1 MGWDMSCSTN
11 FPGGRVRWRS
21 KAQTP
26 PLQLQCYEPTSRTAV
41 PPGLQGHTVLR
52 STSASAFSS
61 SAGPASVASSSL
73 QKFLHLLFCLL
84 KFSCAKEDHSYLHH
98 LQNRLSDE
106 LSVTVIHQ
114 SLDILHS
121 FTVIFPKPWVITYI
135 KWNWNLI
142 WKWNWQNLAVYRTI
156 CND

>member
-1 MGWDMSCSTN
+1 MLSWHYMFPLQCTGIYLLSLKHNAYATIRPKPEQMDRDMSCSTN
-11 FPGGRVRWRS
+11 FPGGPVRWRS

-61 SAGPASVASSSL
+61 QANRAS
-73 QKFLHLLFCLL
+73 
-84 KFSCAKEDHSYLHH
+84 
-98 LQNRLSDE
+98 RE

-156 CND
+156 CNY